1 MLGTIHGDRRNVNG
15 ISIVLSLP
23 ETARPAVGCC
33 GSRVTLLLF
42 PRFTQA
48 SICGE
53 VLSPIKPLPSILSV
67 PGSSPALE
75 PGVAIGAARFA
86 VAWSIER
93 STFRSV
99 VERTRRHHHKELQA
113 NHGERWVERTIHPYS
128 CGAIRVIGFRRLL
141 RQRVSD
147 PLRARK
153 SNGEPGCLS
162 QYNRRDL
169 DYAQDCPAN
178 GSALLMGHPI
188 SCCRTKA

>member
-1 MLGTIHGDRRNVNG
+1 MAAPSFCRCQRQQDPQSDAAGL
-15 ISIVLSLP
+15 VLRSCCFRGSLRLQFAAKCSAQSNP
-23 ETARPAVGCC
+23 FLAYSAFLVHH
-33 GSRVTLLLF
+33 
-42 PRFTQA
+42 
-48 SICGE
+48 
-53 VLSPIKPLPSILSV
+53 PLWNR
-67 PGSSPALE
+67 
-75 PGVAIGAARFA
+75 GVAIGTARFA

-99 VERTRRHHHKELQA
+99 VERTRRHHHQELQA
-113 NHGERWVERTIHPYS
+113 NHGVRWVERTIHPYS
-128 CGAIRVIGFRRLL
+128 RGAIRVIGFRRLL